1 MKTVNVTIGG
11 EKRVLCYSL
20 RVVNAIEDTFGG
32 EAEMRA
38 KLSSG
43 KTSQAIDI
51 TTWLMAQMMLAGKQ
65 YADKNGIPCP
75 EPLTQDDL
83 LDNCDV
89 NDMLEMQ
96 KQIQAALA
104 IGSKQDVE
112 AEGKNA
118 GTTPAR

>member
-1 MKTVNVTIGG
+1 MKTIAVQIGG
-11 EKRVLCYSL
+11 EKRILCYSL
-20 RVVNAIEDTFGG
+20 RVVNAIEDAFGG

-43 KTSQAIDI
+43 KTSQAIDV

-96 KQIQAALA
+96 TQIQNALA
-104 IGSKQDVE
+104 VGSKQDVE

-118 GTTPAR
+118 GATPAR

>member
-1 MKTVNVTIGG
+1 MKIVNVTIGG

-20 RVVNAIEDTFGG
+20 RVVNAIEDAFGG

-43 KTSQAIDI
+43 KTSQAIDV
-51 TTWLMAQMMLAGKQ
+51 TTWLMAQMMAAGKQ

-75 EPLTQDDL
+75 APLSQDDL

-96 KQIQAALA
+96 MQIQNALA
-104 IGSKQDVE
+104 VGSQQDVQ
-112 AEGKNA
+112 AESKNA
-118 GTTPAR
+118 EATPAR

>member
-1 MKTVNVTIGG
+1 MKTLTVTIGG
-11 EKRVLCYSL
+11 EKRILCYSL
-20 RVVNAIEDTFGG
+20 RVVNAIEDTYGG
-32 EAEMRA
+32 ESEMRA

-75 EPLTQDDL
+75 PPLTQDDL

-89 NDMLEMQ
+89 NDMVEMQ
-96 KQIQAALA
+96 MQIRDAMAV
-104 IGSKQDVE
+104 GTTQDVE
-112 AEGKNA
+112 AEGKNGA
-118 GTTPAR
+118 ATPAR